1 MTRSTRISYL
11 LSMLTIS
18 LWLSVAQAAEP
29 KLAQT
34 GFQFLSVPTNARV
47 AALGRAFTAMYG
59 GSMSIVYNPSVMA
72 FNPARFDLSLS
83 QNNWIADIKHV
94 AGSFSYRPARGRWG
108 TFGVSLM
115 SVDYG
120 EFLGT
125 IVDPSS
131 ESGYQETGNF
141 SPSAF
146 AVGLAYAN
154 ALSDRFSFGVHVKYA
169 SQDLGSAP
177 VSDSQSGTG
186 FRTKNYSEGVI
197 AFDFG
202 TIYRTGFKSLAFA
215 MSVQN
220 FSQEVRFESEGFQL
234 PLVFNIGI
242 SMDMMDAISPDNEK
256 HAFIV
261 AIDANHPRAAS
272 EQIMIGGEYIF
283 LNALALRAGYHHN
296 VDERD
301 ISFGAGLQL
310 EYGDRGGRIALDY
323 AYTPFGIFDNVQQF
337 TFTFSL

>member
-1 MTRSTRISYL
+1 MARSTRISYL
-11 LSMLTIS
+11 LSMITIS
-18 LWLSVAQAAEP
+18 VWLSVAQAAEP

-34 GFQFLSVPTNARV
+34 GFQFLSVPSNARV
-47 AALGRAFTAMYG
+47 AALGKAFTAMPG
-59 GSMSIVYNPSVMA
+59 GSMSMFYNPSVMA

-83 QNNWIADIKHV
+83 QNNWIADIKHM
-94 AGSFSYRPARGRWG
+94 AGSFSFRPARGRWG

-131 ESGYQETGNF
+131 ESGYQDTGNF

-146 AVGLAYAN
+146 AMGLAYAN

-169 SQDLGSAP
+169 SQDLGNAQ
-177 VSDSQSGTG
+177 VSDAGSETG
-186 FRTKNYSEGVI
+186 FRTKSYSEGVI

-256 HAFIV
+256 HSFML

-283 LNALALRAGYHHN
+283 LDALALRAGYHHN

-310 EYGDRGGRIALDY
+310 AYGDRGGRIALDY

-337 TFTFSL
+337 TFTFSM